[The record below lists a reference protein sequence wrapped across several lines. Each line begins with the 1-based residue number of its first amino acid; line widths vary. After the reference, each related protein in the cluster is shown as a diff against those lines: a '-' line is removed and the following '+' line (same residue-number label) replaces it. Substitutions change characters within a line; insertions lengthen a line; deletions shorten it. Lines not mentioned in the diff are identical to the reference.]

1 MQKLFGTDGVR
12 GIAGTELSNELAYQI
27 GAAFTTCGGAPPL
40 RGNCCKPM
48 LIIGMDTR
56 ESSPALANALAAGM
70 QSAGAS
76 VHLLGVVPTPAVAQ
90 LIPALDCQGGAMI
103 SASHN
108 PHEYNG
114 IKLFNAQGHKLP
126 DELEREIEALVG
138 TTASVVRDID
148 DKLKISERTGA
159 SDPTDDYLNHL
170 RATVPATLAQDLHAQ
185 GLQTIAL
192 DCANGSASATAP
204 QLFHSLGFT
213 CDILHANPN
222 GTNINAG
229 CGSTHVQKL
238 QTYVK
243 AHGSISAGFAFD
255 GDADRLLAV
264 DEHGNLVD
272 GDKIT
277 AICAQQM
284 LHENRLPNST
294 VAVTVM
300 TNLGFHD
307 YCNRHGIAREIT
319 QVGDRYVLQRMHE
332 RGLALG
338 GEQSGHIIFREFAST
353 GDGQLTALQ
362 LLNVMRATGKSLAE
376 LAAEVELYPQVLVN
390 VHADAAAKA
399 RLSTDPAITQAIA
412 AAQAQLGKHGRVLV
426 RASGT
431 EPLVRVM
438 LEGRDEAEITQLAND
453 IAAAII

>member
-12 GIAGTELSNELAYQI
+12 GLFGTELTCELAYQI
-27 GAAFTTCGGAPPL
+27 GHAFCQLSTV
-40 RGNCCKPM
+40 NCQL
-48 LIIGMDTR
+48 LIGEDTR
-56 ESSPALANALAAGM
+56 KSSPSLAQALAAGM
-70 QSAGAS
+70 QAAGAT
-76 VHLLGVVPTPAVAQ
+76 VHMLGVVPTPAVAQ
-90 LIPALDCQGGAMI
+90 LIPALACQGGAMI

-126 DELEREIEALVG
+126 DELEREIERIVGDAPLRVPLSFIKTPDSAGAL
-138 TTASVVRDID
+138 SLHI
-148 DKLKISERTGA
+148 
-159 SDPTDDYLNHL
+159 DDYLTHL
-170 RATVPATLAQDLHAQ
+170 RNTVPATLASDLGHLKLA
-185 GLQTIAL
+185 I

-204 QLFHSLGFT
+204 QLFSELGFA
-213 CDILHANPN
+213 CNMLHAQPD
-222 GTNINAG
+222 GVNINHN
-229 CGSTHVQKL
+229 CGSTHVEQL
-238 QTYVK
+238 QAYVK
-243 AHGSISAGFAFD
+243 THDDISAGFAFD

-264 DEHGNLVD
+264 DEHGKLVD

-284 LHENRLPNST
+284 LHEGRLPHNS

-300 TNLGFHD
+300 TNLGFHA
-307 YCNRHGIAREIT
+307 YCDRHGIAREIT

-362 LLNVMRATGKSLAE
+362 LLNVMRATGQSLGA
-376 LAAEVELYPQVLVN
+376 LAAEVQLYPRVLVN
-390 VHADAAAKA
+390 VQADAAAKA
-399 RLSTDPAITQAIA
+399 RLQSCPAVAAAIA
-412 AAQAQLGKHGRVLV
+412 AAEAALGEHGRVLV

-431 EPLVRVM
+431 EPLVRIM
-438 LEGRDEAEITQLAND
+438 LEGRDESEIAQLAND
-453 IAAAII
+453 IAAVIL

>member
-12 GIAGTELSNELAYQI
+12 GIAGTELTEELAYQI
-27 GAAFTTCGGAPPL
+27 GAAFIVNLQLLPRSGEAPPQVV
-40 RGNCCKPM
+40 
-48 LIIGMDTR
+48 IGEDTR
-56 ESSPALANALAAGM
+56 QSSPALAQALAAGM
-70 QSAGAS
+70 QSAGAT
-76 VHLLGVVPTPAVAQ
+76 VHMLGIVPTPAVAQ
-90 LIPALDCQGGAMI
+90 LIPALGCQGGAMI

-126 DELEREIEALVG
+126 DELEREIEALVHIMPQPVG
-138 TTASVVRDID
+138 ADANPPVVTASSN
-148 DKLKISERTGA
+148 L
-159 SDPTDDYLNHL
+159 YLNHL
-170 RATVPATLAQDLHAQ
+170 RSTVPKTLASDLDYPK
-185 GLQTIAL
+185 LAL

-204 QLFHSLGFT
+204 QLFGELGFA
-213 CDILHANPN
+213 CDILHAQPN
-222 GTNINAG
+222 GVNINHN
-229 CGSTHVQKL
+229 CGSTHVAQL
-238 QTYVK
+238 QAYVK
-243 AHGSISAGFAFD
+243 AHDDIAAGFAYD

-277 AICAQQM
+277 AICARQM
-284 LHENRLPNST
+284 LHEGRLPHNT

-300 TNLGFHD
+300 TNLGFHA
-307 YCNRHGIAREIT
+307 YCDKHGITREIT

-332 RGLALG
+332 RGLHLG

-362 LLNVMRATGKSLAE
+362 LLNVMRATGKSLGE

-390 VHADAAAKA
+390 VQADATAKA
-399 RLSTDPAITQAIA
+399 RLQTCPAIA
-412 AAQAQLGKHGRVLV
+412 AAITAAEAQLGKHGRVLV

-431 EPLVRVM
+431 EPLVRIM
-438 LEGRDEAEITQLAND
+438 LEGRDEGEITQLAQT
-453 IAAAII
+453 IAQAIA

>member
-12 GIAGTELSNELAYQI
+12 GIAGTELTNELAYRI
-27 GAAFTTCGGAPPL
+27 GHAFAQLSTVGCQL
-40 RGNCCKPM
+40 
-48 LIIGMDTR
+48 LIGEDTR
-56 ESSPALANALAAGM
+56 ASSPALAQALAAGM
-70 QSAGAS
+70 QAAGAS
-76 VHLLGVVPTPAVAQ
+76 VRMLGVVPTPAVAQ
-90 LIPALDCQGGAMI
+90 LIPALACQGGAMI

-126 DELEREIEALVG
+126 DELEREIERLVG
-138 TTASVVRDID
+138 AAIGRPSLAESTDAQCAPLHTDI
-148 DKLKISERTGA
+148 
-159 SDPTDDYLNHL
+159 YLNHL
-170 RATVPATLAQDLHAQ
+170 RSTVPSTLASDLGYPKLA
-185 GLQTIAL
+185 I

-204 QLFHSLGFT
+204 QLFSELGFA
-213 CDILHANPN
+213 CDMLHAKPN
-222 GTNINAG
+222 GVNINHN
-229 CGSTHVQKL
+229 CGSTHVAQL
-238 QTYVK
+238 QAYVR
-243 AHGSISAGFAFD
+243 ARDDICAGFAFD

-277 AICAQQM
+277 AICARQ
-284 LHENRLPNST
+284 LLRESRLPHNS

-300 TNLGFHD
+300 TNLGFHA
-307 YCNRHGIAREIT
+307 YCDRHGIAREIT

-353 GDGQLTALQ
+353 GDGQLSALQ
-362 LLNVMRATGKSLAE
+362 LLNVMRATGKSLGE

-390 VHADAAAKA
+390 VQADTAAKA
-399 RLSTDPAITQAIA
+399 RLQSCPVVAVAIA
-412 AAQAQLGKHGRVLV
+412 AAEAKLGEHGRVLV

-431 EPLVRVM
+431 EPLVRIM
-438 LEGRDEAEITQLAND
+438 LEGRDETEIATLAND
-453 IAAAII
+453 IAAVIV